1 MLGRSWV
8 GSGSADASEI
18 EISLHENV
26 TYEDETRIWK
36 CKLREKGGT
45 PFTRWLRGDSVSN
58 GPLTRAGACRSSSG
72 CTAAPRL
79 DPEVRQVRRMHRQS
93 VREAAGT
100 CRRKKTCRDWLCYFF
115 LFECERPRQHRRRP
129 LEVLHADERRM
140 RSPASPEESW
150 ALSRTQE
157 GRATTVLMRAARS
170 TLRRGVKRKSLSPL
184 SIRPTAA

>member
-18 EISLHENV
+18 EISLARNADLEV
-26 TYEDETRIWK
+26 QTARK
-36 CKLREKGGT
+36 R
-45 PFTRWLRGDSVSN
+45 SVLHLLPMEVRAHAHADSN
-58 GPLTRAGACRSSSG
+58 GALTRAGACRSSSG

>member
-1 MLGRSWV
+1 MRGKLKSRW
-8 GSGSADASEI
+8 
-18 EISLHENV
+18 HENV
-26 TYEDETRIWK
+26 T
-36 CKLREKGGT
+36 LRRRNSDLEVQTARKRTYSTSHDGYGLLCHQ
-45 PFTRWLRGDSVSN
+45 W
-58 GPLTRAGACRSSSG
+58 RSHTCG
-72 CTAAPRL
+72 CLQVVQRAAPRL

-100 CRRKKTCRDWLCYFF
+100 CRRKTTCRDWLCYFF

>member
-18 EISLHENV
+18 EISLLEN
-26 TYEDETRIWK
+26 YEDETQIWK
-36 CKLREKGGT
+36 CKLREKGRT
-45 PFTRWLRGDSVSN
+45 PLHTMATRDSVTN
-58 GPLTRAGACRSSSG
+58 GALTRAGACRFASG

-170 TLRRGVKRKSLSPL
+170 TLHRGVKRKSLSPL

>member
-1 MLGRSWV
+1 MRVKLKSRCTKTLRTKTKR
-8 GSGSADASEI
+8 GSGSANCAKKEGPPIPADGRSCRW
-18 EISLHENV
+18 
-26 TYEDETRIWK
+26 TR
-36 CKLREKGGT
+36 GQ
-45 PFTRWLRGDSVSN
+45 PVSN
-58 GPLTRAGACRSSSG
+58 GALTRAGACRSSSG

-93 VREAAGT
+93 VLEAAGT